1 MIDTAAR
8 PRRSAHASA
17 GSGANGGVP
26 GSASGS
32 GTRSNANV
40 SGAFG
45 AIAAAADLTAR
56 NGAEASGSISGSG
69 GASKLGTAAQA
80 ASSGAVNGAAANGA
94 MGGSGEVNGGALLG
108 AVNSTDNRTALGDVR
123 TAAGNAAGQN
133 ASAVRGAA
141 IGNVMKVSPGGLFI
155 RNPDAGGSY
164 LYEARPQFANQGQWT
179 SSDYLLNQ
187 LAMDPAV
194 TQKRLGDG
202 FYEQRLVREQL
213 SELTGRQP
221 ANGASDDTVY
231 KELLTNAVS
240 AAREF
245 GLRPGIALSAD
256 QVARLTS
263 DIVWMESQT
272 VQLPDGSTETVLVP
286 KVYVAHVDGKA
297 LRPGGALVT
306 GENVSIKTT
315 EGIANFGGVIDG
327 GNGRTMLVAER
338 NIVNQGGTIAGGDV
352 QLDAGGDIRNETLV
366 VKQTYD
372 FGPNSGSYT
381 SLSNV
386 ASITA
391 TGKLDI
397 FAGRDLSDLA
407 GKITAG
413 SASIMTGRDV
423 TFNTVQTGSTYQS
436 QISGFTQNDS
446 AINHQ
451 VSQLSTGGNLTVQA
465 FGNLNLTGTQVSI
478 GTSGTGTGLLEASG
492 AINIAAVTDEVKT
505 SLFNDPKSKQY
516 DRQVHQNQTV
526 VGAGVASAGDL
537 KINAGEGGKA
547 DLNITGSAIGSGGT
561 LKLIATNSV
570 NIAAVQEND
579 VSDTASKRSSS
590 STFKSKTTTEADYV
604 ASSQS
609 IGSSISGAN
618 VDILADKD
626 INVIGSAVAGDGDV
640 ALYAGEAVNIVAGTS
655 TLTEQH
661 HKEVKE
667 SGFLSGGGFGFSYGT
682 RTTTTDQTRDATT
695 QSGQSRSVVGSLA
708 GNLNITA
715 GEAIKVSGSDLAAG
729 VDMTLDGRSV
739 TIDPGLDDSKGKF
752 EQKTVQDG
760 LTLSLGGSVIN
771 AIQTAQSMAS
781 AGSQSKDGRVQAL
794 AAATTALA
802 ARNAASDIAK
812 NGLNVSISL
821 TAGHSENQYTQTTSN
836 VVNTGS
842 VLTAG
847 NDITIRATGGGK
859 DSNINVVGSEIN
871 AQGNVKLQADN
882 EVNLVAAQDRE
893 AQHSDTKSMSA
904 AAGIGASI
912 GTNGM
917 SIGFTANASLG
928 RGKEDGE
935 GTTQLNSHVNAG
947 KQLEIVSGADTNIKG
962 AVATGQKV
970 VMNVGGDLNIESLQ
984 DTAKFDSKNQSVSV
998 GGTAGVGV
1006 SVNGSFSNSSLH
1018 SDYASVQE
1026 QSGIRA
1032 GSDGFQ
1038 ITVKG
1043 NTDLKG
1049 AVVTS
1054 TQEAIEQHKNT
1065 LSTGSLTVSDIE
1077 NHADYKGQSVGL
1089 SGGYGTKG
1097 DKGGKGSEPDTTGV
1111 AGGIWK
1117 PMQTGG
1123 TGMNTP
1129 IAMAASDSA
1138 SSTTLSGISGADITI
1153 TDEQKQQE
1161 LTGKT
1166 GEEAL
1171 AGLNRDVSSEKDS
1184 SGALKPIFD
1193 KAAIEAAFAVT
1204 NAFGQQANALLQ
1216 EYAQEADEKL
1226 AKAKQLEAE
1235 AQAPG
1240 LTDAQ
1245 REERANQAE
1254 GLRNEAAELAGDW
1267 GPKGTYRQVTT
1278 ALIAA
1283 ASGNVTGSAAQFGQ
1297 TLLVNYAQQQGAA
1310 YLGSLV
1316 EKGELTEGTPL
1327 HAAVH
1332 AMLACAGAAAS
1343 SQQCTSGAAGAA
1355 ASSLLTQLFA
1365 DPTPDESKADAEAK
1379 RNLIAS
1385 LVAGLATAT
1394 NLDASAA
1401 TSASVAA
1408 TDNNWLA
1415 TQQVVQ
1421 MNKELTAAKGTLE
1434 YLKVLGKWGVV
1445 SMNQTALTKSGFVK
1459 GLAEAGMSDL
1469 QGMVDFFKDPVA
1481 RVKGLKAIVTSEEV
1495 RGQVA
1500 DDFLNELTTK
1510 LNAVETALRV
1520 GGETNAE
1527 ALGKNVAELI
1537 WQVGGLVSG
1546 VGDVA
1551 KAAVTLAKVG
1561 VKVTKG
1567 ALATLGKA
1575 AVEGKLIPG
1584 VGSKIATAPS
1594 VPKLEPVTYTPATVP
1609 KDNPGVPKSIDVT
1622 PESGGLK
1629 PTDTLATVKSV
1640 ENPTLSEVPATPK
1653 DGAVHE
1659 PGNGTEAYNPE
1670 PSDGLS
1676 ADTGSAPNDVLAD
1689 GAAGGLESPR
1699 IIPYDPPGASLN
1711 QGRGPLCGPTCAAMV
1726 VTDKTGRTVDIAEV
1740 AAAFEN
1746 GVRTTGVNYIE
1757 LSEVISKYGIKN
1769 KPEAIFFPGEL
1780 NRALDAGN
1788 NVILNMGNHF
1798 IIVDGKKVVDGV
1810 TYYMTRDPSKG
1821 PRGCLVSLWMRTWRE
1836 G

>member
-1 MIDTAAR
+1 
-8 PRRSAHASA
+8 
-17 GSGANGGVP
+17 
-26 GSASGS
+26 
-32 GTRSNANV
+32 
-40 SGAFG
+40 
-45 AIAAAADLTAR
+45 
-56 NGAEASGSISGSG
+56 
-69 GASKLGTAAQA
+69 
-80 ASSGAVNGAAANGA
+80 
-94 MGGSGEVNGGALLG
+94 
-108 AVNSTDNRTALGDVR
+108 
-123 TAAGNAAGQN
+123 
-133 ASAVRGAA
+133 
-141 IGNVMKVSPGGLFI
+141 
-155 RNPDAGGSY
+155 
-164 LYEARPQFANQGQWT
+164 
-179 SSDYLLNQ
+179 
-187 LAMDPAV
+187 
-194 TQKRLGDG
+194 
-202 FYEQRLVREQL
+202 
-213 SELTGRQP
+213 
-221 ANGASDDTVY
+221 
-231 KELLTNAVS
+231 
-240 AAREF
+240 
-245 GLRPGIALSAD
+245 
-256 QVARLTS
+256 
-263 DIVWMESQT
+263 
-272 VQLPDGSTETVLVP
+272 
-286 KVYVAHVDGKA
+286 
-297 LRPGGALVT
+297 
-306 GENVSIKTT
+306 
-315 EGIANFGGVIDG
+315 
-327 GNGRTMLVAER
+327 
-338 NIVNQGGTIAGGDV
+338 
-352 QLDAGGDIRNETLV
+352 
-366 VKQTYD
+366 
-372 FGPNSGSYT
+372 
-381 SLSNV
+381 
-386 ASITA
+386 
-391 TGKLDI
+391 
-397 FAGRDLSDLA
+397 
-407 GKITAG
+407 
-413 SASIMTGRDV
+413 
-423 TFNTVQTGSTYQS
+423 
-436 QISGFTQNDS
+436 
-446 AINHQ
+446 
-451 VSQLSTGGNLTVQA
+451 
-465 FGNLNLTGTQVSI
+465 
-478 GTSGTGTGLLEASG
+478 
-492 AINIAAVTDEVKT
+492 
-505 SLFNDPKSKQY
+505 
-516 DRQVHQNQTV
+516 
-526 VGAGVASAGDL
+526 
-537 KINAGEGGKA
+537 
-547 DLNITGSAIGSGGT
+547 
-561 LKLIATNSV
+561 
-570 NIAAVQEND
+570 
-579 VSDTASKRSSS
+579 
-590 STFKSKTTTEADYV
+590 
-604 ASSQS
+604 
-609 IGSSISGAN
+609 
-618 VDILADKD
+618 
-626 INVIGSAVAGDGDV
+626 
-640 ALYAGEAVNIVAGTS
+640 
-655 TLTEQH
+655 
-661 HKEVKE
+661 
-667 SGFLSGGGFGFSYGT
+667 
-682 RTTTTDQTRDATT
+682 
-695 QSGQSRSVVGSLA
+695 
-708 GNLNITA
+708 
-715 GEAIKVSGSDLAAG
+715 
-729 VDMTLDGRSV
+729 MTLDGRSV

-904 AAGIGASI
+904 AAGIGSSI

-998 GGTAGVGV
+998 GGTVGVGV

-1054 TQEAIEQHKNT
+1054 TQDAIEQHKNT

-1089 SGGYGTKG
+1089 SGGFGTKG
-1097 DKGGKGSEPDTTGV
+1097 DKGAKGSEPDTTGV
-1111 AGGIWK
+1111 AEGIWK

-1226 AKAKQLEAE
+1226 TKAKQLEAE
-1235 AQAPG
+1235 AQAPD

-1245 REERANQAE
+1245 REERTNQAE

-1385 LVAGLATAT
+1385 LVAGIATAT
-1394 NLDASAA
+1394 DLDASAA

-1481 RVKGLKAIVTSEEV
+1481 GVKGLKAIVSSEEV

-1584 VGSKIATAPS
+1584 MGGKIATAPS
-1594 VPKLEPVTYTPATVP
+1594 VPKIEPVTYTPATVP
-1609 KDNPGVPKSIDVT
+1609 KDNPGVPKSVDVT

-1629 PTDTLATVKSV
+1629 ASAVEPGSTVSPGSSVRTPLAEDGPLRGSDVPTKTSDVGVGSGKPTDTLGTAKSV
-1640 ENPTLSEVPATPK
+1640 ENPTLSEVTATPK
-1653 DGAVHE
+1653 DGAVHD

-1676 ADTGSAPNDVLAD
+1676 ADPASAPDDSLHSGDATKEHSPQSTAKPDSVADKDNSGPDRDVENRLPPERQGILALAELEPVQATKGGHINASKIDGNAYTMLDLTAAEEKLALKVMREGDNAGTATEELVNMVASRQGLQSIPGGKYGANKGFDHVFVGAD
-1689 GAAGGLESPR
+1689 GAVTLLIDSKQLTNGSATLGVGAGKFVQLTDEWIDAVLGNLPDGSAAKAQVQAAHLQGKLVKGVAGVDR
-1699 IIPYDPPGASLN
+1699 VTGKLSII
-1711 QGRGPLCGPTCAAMV
+1711 RV
-1726 VTDKTGRTVDIAEV
+1726 E
-1740 AAAFEN
+1740 
-1746 GVRTTGVNYIE
+1746 
-1757 LSEVISKYGIKN
+1757 
-1769 KPEAIFFPGEL
+1769 
-1780 NRALDAGN
+1780 
-1788 NVILNMGNHF
+1788 
-1798 IIVDGKKVVDGV
+1798 
-1810 TYYMTRDPSKG
+1810 
-1821 PRGCLVSLWMRTWRE
+1821 
-1836 G
+1836 